1 MNQPCKHDG
10 NRGTNQM
17 VFWFFVCIIMKRL
30 SISLVTLVLAASLVG
45 CNKATETTTSSKMKP
60 GTYTASTA
68 GMNDDVTVEVEVTE
82 NEIKSVKVTSH
93 AETPGIGGELVDKD
107 GVDNVTGATI
117 TSGAIKTAVKDA
129 IKQAGGDPDAFKKE
143 VTYEDRKDVEA
154 DVVVVGGGGA
164 GLASA
169 VELLQNGKSVAIIE
183 KAGEIGGDTLFIM
196 HQTQHYNNM
205 LK

>member
-1 MNQPCKHDG
+1 
-10 NRGTNQM
+10 
-17 VFWFFVCIIMKRL
+17 MKRL

-107 GVDNVTGATI
+107 GKVVTTGGVAPVQLIPEEIVKNQSLSVDNVTGATI

-169 VELLQNGKSVAIIE
+169 VELLQNGKSVASR
-183 KAGEIGGDTLFIM
+183 
-196 HQTQHYNNM
+196 
-205 LK
+205 